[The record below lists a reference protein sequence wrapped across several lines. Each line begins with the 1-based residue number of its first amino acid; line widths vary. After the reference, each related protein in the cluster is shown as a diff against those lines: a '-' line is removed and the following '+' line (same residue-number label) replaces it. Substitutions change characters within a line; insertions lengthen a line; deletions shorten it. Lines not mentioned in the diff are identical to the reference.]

1 MKHEAPPILM
11 KRHLGGLYPASPYAD
26 KALQALDK
34 GAPVK
39 VEFKRTRGND
49 RRMALYWVVLAK
61 AADALSEICEGD
73 PLDEHLLHRVLKD
86 RKGLY
91 SETVL
96 PSGEVIKNY
105 DSISFAKM
113 TENERAEF
121 IDWSF
126 KTLAKWLNVSVE
138 ELTDGT
144 RNG

>member
-1 MKHEAPPILM
+1 MKHEAPPILF
-11 KRHLGGLYPASPYAD
+11 KRHLGGLYPASPYSE
-26 KALQALDK
+26 KALHALDAS
-34 GAPVK
+34 GPVK

-49 RRMALYWVVLAK
+49 RRMSLYWVVLAK

-73 PLDEHLLHRVLKD
+73 PLDETLLHRVLKD

-91 SETVL
+91 TETVL

-121 IDWSF
+121 IDWAF
-126 KTLAKWLNVSVE
+126 RTLAKWLGCSVE
-138 ELTDGT
+138 ELTT
-144 RNG
+144 A